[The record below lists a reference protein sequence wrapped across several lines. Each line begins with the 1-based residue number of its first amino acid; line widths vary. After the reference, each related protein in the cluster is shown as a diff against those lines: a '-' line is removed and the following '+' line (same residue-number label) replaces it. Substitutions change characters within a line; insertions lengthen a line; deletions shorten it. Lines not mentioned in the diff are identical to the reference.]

1 MSLNAA
7 LATMTPISDN
17 ETNPKME
24 KAAPLFCKDFR
35 QKKKFD
41 SFRYSRI
48 KTIELIWSEWRDSN
62 SRPPH
67 PKCGALSTAPHPDLF
82 SFLVSVGY
90 YVVVALL

>member
-1 MSLNAA
+1 MSLKAA

-24 KAAPLFCKDFR
+24 KAAPLFCKVFR

-48 KTIELIWSEWRDSN
+48 KTIELIWSE
-62 SRPPH
+62 
-67 PKCGALSTAPHPDLF
+67 
-82 SFLVSVGY
+82 
-90 YVVVALL
+90 